1 VYSTRVKGAW
11 NLGLIYKKHGYLKS
25 YALAFPFPLLHSQEA
40 CVLSK
45 NDLDTWYGLL
55 DFSDNAWSIRL
66 CNAALSAATSFLI
79 IYEDILLGLIR
90 LSATRRTFGPRH
102 ALIRA

>member
-11 NLGLIYKKHGYLKS
+11 NVALIYKKHGYIKN

-45 NDLDTWYGLL
+45 NDLDTWYRLL
-55 DFSDNAWSIRL
+55 AFRQRVVHKAVQCSSFSRHV
-66 CNAALSAATSFLI
+66 
-79 IYEDILLGLIR
+79 IYDHL
-90 LSATRRTFGPRH
+90 
-102 ALIRA
+102 